1 MSTLFITNRKLKK
14 LFNDKSLNILF
25 IENEND
31 FSKLEEEIK
40 KDNPE
45 KIISV
50 DFAVQLSE
58 KINNGSIVVTRETI
72 SMNAKPVNWDIPRED
87 RWIETSEKINKSIC
101 DILEKLSFEHYVGSG
116 VQLEDSSVVKGKKKA
131 KEWINKNISGIYID
145 NYSSKLNEVL
155 SSTKVNHSIIRIIN
169 SKFPI
174 KESVEKSIIQKIK
187 FFFIE
192 FYFYNFRAKNIKQY
206 IIITGFTLYDRPP
219 F

>member
-1 MSTLFITNRKLKK
+1 MSTLFITNKKLKK

-174 KESVEKSIIQKIK
+174 KERVEKNIIQKIK
-187 FFFIE
+187 IFFVE
-192 FYFYNFRAKNIKQY
+192 FYFYNFRAKNIKKY
-206 IIITGFTLYDRPP
+206 IIEKKLFSEISKD
-219 F
+219 

>member
-1 MSTLFITNRKLKK
+1 MSTLFITNKKLKK

-40 KDNPE
+40 KDKPE

-174 KESVEKSIIQKIK
+174 RERVEKNIVQKIK
-187 FFFIE
+187 IFFVE
-192 FYFYNFRAKNIKQY
+192 FYFYNFRAKNIKKY
-206 IIITGFTLYDRPP
+206 IIEKKLFSEISKD
-219 F
+219 

>member
-1 MSTLFITNRKLKK
+1 MSTLFITNKKLKK

-187 FFFIE
+187 IFFIE

-206 IIITGFTLYDRPP
+206 IIEKKLFSEISKD
-219 F
+219 

>member
-101 DILEKLSFEHYVGSG
+101 DILEKLSFEHDVGSG

-155 SSTKVNHSIIRIIN
+155 SSIKVNHSIIRIIN

-187 FFFIE
+187 IFFIE

-206 IIITGFTLYDRPP
+206 IIEKKLFSEISKD
-219 F
+219 

>member
-1 MSTLFITNRKLKK
+1 MSTLFITNKKLKK
-14 LFNDKSLNILF
+14 IFNDKSLNILF

-58 KINNGSIVVTRETI
+58 KINNGSIVVTKETI

-131 KEWINKNISGIYID
+131 KEWI
-145 NYSSKLNEVL
+145 L
-155 SSTKVNHSIIRIIN
+155 SLIHI
-169 SKFPI
+169 
-174 KESVEKSIIQKIK
+174 
-187 FFFIE
+187 
-192 FYFYNFRAKNIKQY
+192 
-206 IIITGFTLYDRPP
+206 
-219 F
+219 

>member
-1 MSTLFITNRKLKK
+1 MSTLFITNKKLKK

-40 KDNPE
+40 KDIPE

-174 KESVEKSIIQKIK
+174 KERVEKNIIQKIK
-187 FFFIE
+187 IFFVE

-206 IIITGFTLYDRPP
+206 IIEKKLFSEISKD
-219 F
+219 

>member
-1 MSTLFITNRKLKK
+1 MSTLFITNKKLKK

-174 KESVEKSIIQKIK
+174 KERVEKNIIQKIK
-187 FFFIE
+187 IFFVE

-206 IIITGFTLYDRPP
+206 IIEKKLFSEISKD
-219 F
+219 

>member
-1 MSTLFITNRKLKK
+1 MSTLFITNKKLKK

-40 KDNPE
+40 KDKPE

-116 VQLEDSSVVKGKKKA
+116 VQLEDSSIVKGKKKA

-155 SSTKVNHSIIRIIN
+155 SSIKANHSIIRIIN

-174 KESVEKSIIQKIK
+174 KEHIEKNIIQKIK
-187 FFFIE
+187 FFFVE
-192 FYFYNFRAKNIKQY
+192 FYFYNFRARNIKQY
-206 IIITGFTLYDRPP
+206 IIEKKLFSEISKD
-219 F
+219 

>member
-187 FFFIE
+187 IFFIE
-192 FYFYNFRAKNIKQY
+192 FYFYKFRAKNIKQY
-206 IIITGFTLYDRPP
+206 IIEK
-219 F
+219 

>member
-174 KESVEKSIIQKIK
+174 KESVEKNIIQKIK
-187 FFFIE
+187 IFFIE

-206 IIITGFTLYDRPP
+206 IIEKKLFSEISKD
-219 F
+219 

>member
-116 VQLEDSSVVKGKKKA
+116 VQLEDSSVVKGFQAIIHAICPAVFQNSASDKIKR
-131 KEWINKNISGIYID
+131 
-145 NYSSKLNEVL
+145 LNE
-155 SSTKVNHSIIRIIN
+155 KV
-169 SKFPI
+169 SK
-174 KESVEKSIIQKIK
+174 
-187 FFFIE
+187 
-192 FYFYNFRAKNIKQY
+192 R
-206 IIITGFTLYDRPP
+206 
-219 F
+219 

>member
-1 MSTLFITNRKLKK
+1 MSTLFITNKKLKK

-155 SSTKVNHSIIRIIN
+155 SSIKVNHSIIRIIN

-174 KESVEKSIIQKIK
+174 KERIEKNIIQKIK
-187 FFFIE
+187 IFFVE
-192 FYFYNFRAKNIKQY
+192 FYFYNFRARNIKQY
-206 IIITGFTLYDRPP
+206 IIEKKLFSEISKD
-219 F
+219 

>member
-174 KESVEKSIIQKIK
+174 KERIEKNIIQKIK
-187 FFFIE
+187 IFFVE
-192 FYFYNFRAKNIKQY
+192 FYFYNFRAKNIKKY
-206 IIITGFTLYDRPP
+206 IIQKKLFSEISKD
-219 F
+219 

>member
-101 DILEKLSFEHYVGSG
+101 DILEKLSFEHYIGSG

-155 SSTKVNHSIIRIIN
+155 SSIKVNHSIIRIIN

-206 IIITGFTLYDRPP
+206 IIEKKLFSEISKD
-219 F
+219 

>member
-1 MSTLFITNRKLKK
+1 MSTLFITNKKLKK

-58 KINNGSIVVTRETI
+58 KINNGSIVVTKETI

-101 DILEKLSFEHYVGSG
+101 DILEKLSFEHHIGSG

-155 SSTKVNHSIIRIIN
+155 SSIKVNHSIIRIIN

-187 FFFIE
+187 IFFIE

-206 IIITGFTLYDRPP
+206 IIEKKLFSEISKD
-219 F
+219 

>member
-174 KESVEKSIIQKIK
+174 KEIKTMKIFLFIC
-187 FFFIE
+187 FF
-192 FYFYNFRAKNIKQY
+192 
-206 IIITGFTLYDRPP
+206 
-219 F
+219 

>member
-187 FFFIE
+187 IFFVE
-192 FYFYNFRAKNIKQY
+192 FYFYNFRAKNIKKY
-206 IIITGFTLYDRPP
+206 IIEKKLFSEISKD
-219 F
+219 

>member
-187 FFFIE
+187 IFFIE

-206 IIITGFTLYDRPP
+206 IIEKKLFSEISKD
-219 F
+219 

>member
-40 KDNPE
+40 KDNLE

-174 KESVEKSIIQKIK
+174 KERVEKNIIQKIK
-187 FFFIE
+187 IFFVE

-206 IIITGFTLYDRPP
+206 IIEKKLFSEISKD
-219 F
+219 

>member
-155 SSTKVNHSIIRIIN
+155 SSIKVNHSIIRIIN

-174 KESVEKSIIQKIK
+174 KERIEKNIIQKIK
-187 FFFIE
+187 IFFVE
-192 FYFYNFRAKNIKQY
+192 FYFYNFRAKNIKKY
-206 IIITGFTLYDRPP
+206 IIEKKLFSEISKD
-219 F
+219 